1 MIDFNIE
8 FKMKSFLK
16 EVGGSSASKSKVN
29 NKYSSAD
36 NNTSNNDAN
45 SDTMIIECDQIVG
58 NLLEWIG

>member
-1 MIDFNIE
+1 
-8 FKMKSFLK
+8 MKSFLK